1 MMSMYA
7 GEYHILHAEIQRN
20 SKETILEIGT
30 IKSVTYMGHLDTR
43 SLQTYV
49 ALGQGAAILVQLKTN
64 VYRQTCLSSP
74 TIPVAFTMNV
84 LQKSDF

>member
-30 IKSVTYMGHLDTR
+30 IKSVTYVGHLNTI
-43 SLQTYV
+43 SLQSHV
-49 ALGQGAAILVQLKTN
+49 VLKQGAVLFLAQLKTN
-64 VYRQTCLSSP
+64 VYRQTCLPSP
-74 TIPVAFTMNV
+74 TIPLAIR
-84 LQKSDF
+84 

>member
-30 IKSVTYMGHLDTR
+30 IKSVTNMGHLDTR

-49 ALGQGAAILVQLKTN
+49 
-64 VYRQTCLSSP
+64 
-74 TIPVAFTMNV
+74 V
-84 LQKSDF
+84 L

>member
-20 SKETILEIGT
+20 SKETILKIGT
-30 IKSVTYMGHLDTR
+30 IKSVTNMGHLDTR

-49 ALGQGAAILVQLKTN
+49 CSVVRKGSVLVQLKTN
-64 VYRQTCLSSP
+64 VYRQTCLPSP
-74 TIPVAFTMNV
+74 TIPLAIR
-84 LQKSDF
+84 